1 MDTSTSASFDSLQA
15 VILLQIIMAS
25 PGTHF
30 VRNCES
36 QSKTNESQLK
46 KQPIQTWKWL
56 GLYVTRQC

>member
-1 MDTSTSASFDSLQA
+1 MDTSTSALFDSLQA

-46 KQPIQTWKWL
+46 KQPIQT
-56 GLYVTRQC
+56 